1 MTALPRKPRLPTA
14 RLALVTLL
22 GAVLLA
28 GLAYLGVGYVVYDNL
43 SRVRAGGGSS
53 AVNTPAD
60 FGFRTG
66 ARATWDTTP
75 YFMPSY
81 ETVHVPSRQAGL
93 TLAAWYV
100 AGSPDMP
107 AVVLTHGIHSCKCHP
122 EVLIP
127 AGMLHRHG
135 YNVLLIDLRNH
146 GASDSD
152 GGRTAVGNDEYL
164 DVLGAWDWLQTEK
177 GFAPEKIGLL
187 GNSLGGGTTLIAFAE
202 EPRVPAAFIDSP
214 YANLP
219 QIISEEL
226 ERSNYPTWLMPGGI
240 VMAQV
245 VSGDNLVA
253 HSPEDAIRRNAGR
266 PLFIVHGTA
275 DGRIN
280 VRHTQQLQALA
291 ATNNANLT
299 VWLPAGIDHVNA
311 AYDLTA
317 DYESRLLAF
326 FDAALGV
333 SR

>member
-1 MTALPRKPRLPTA
+1 MTANTPAKRPSIA
-14 RLALVTLL
+14 RFALITTLIV
-22 GAVLLA
+22 AVLA

-60 FGFRTG
+60 FAFRTG
-66 ARATWDTTP
+66 ARANWDTTP
-75 YFMPSY
+75 YLMPAY
-81 ETVHVPSRQAGL
+81 DTVRVPSRQAGL
-93 TLAAWYV
+93 TLAAWYI
-100 AGSPDMP
+100 AGDPDMP

-127 AGMLHRHG
+127 ASMLNQQG

-146 GASDSD
+146 GESDSD

-214 YANLP
+214 YSNLP

-226 ERSNYPTWLMPGGI
+226 ARSNYPTWLMPGGLI
-240 VMAQV
+240 MARL
-245 VSGDNLVA
+245 VSGDDLVA
-253 HSPEDAIRRNAGR
+253 HSPEDAIRRNNGR

-275 DGRIN
+275 DQRIS

-291 ATNNANLT
+291 AQTNANLT
-299 VWLPAGIDHVNA
+299 TWMPEGIDHVNA

-317 DYESRLLAF
+317 EYQARLLAF
-326 FDAALGV
+326 FGAALGAP
-333 SR
+333 R